1 MMRHAARSF
10 AGLTLW
16 LSAHAARLD
25 AQVITPADVRADL
38 TYLLSKL
45 DTLHPAMASLMDRH
59 AIDHLAATIGE
70 NLPGTMSRKEAWA
83 AMARLNPLL
92 GDGHTL
98 VQYPE
103 LATQLAAF
111 TRDGGRLLPDVFW
124 IDQSGQLVL
133 RRRIAGMPP
142 GTHVLAVEGTPGG
155 QLVATMLERAHGDSQ
170 SFRRALVSTR
180 FPAFYWLLHGGQA
193 QYRLELRDGRRIRT
207 ITLAG
212 SSLLPTTLR
221 PEVPFASLF
230 SSVVLPGRIGY
241 VRVASFDGAYLDEFR
256 AFSARVFAAFRRA
269 GVRDVII
276 DVRDNPGG
284 DDVNWITG
292 LAPYF
297 ANKAFR
303 TFGEAKV
310 TVTPENAD
318 PGDVIGSVQT
328 IVSRRTYP
336 SSAETPDRVEG
347 TMHLLAGTS
356 TYSAAMLLL
365 TTAQDQELAV
375 IAGQPT
381 GGRSCT
387 TGRGVRVA
395 LPRTGL
401 VAVIPTVYF
410 IRPSKVGC
418 SEPVNPS
425 LLIADDP
432 FDPQRSVREL
442 AAAIRKR
449 R

>member
-1 MMRHAARSF
+1 M
-10 AGLTLW
+10 LW
-16 LSAHAARLD
+16 LSTHAARLD
-25 AQVITPADVRADL
+25 AQVVTPADVRADL
-38 TYLLSKL
+38 SYLLAKL
-45 DTLHPAMASLMDRH
+45 DSLHPATASLIDRS
-59 AIDHLAATIGE
+59 AVDHLASSIGAD
-70 NLPGTMSRKEAWA
+70 LSRDMSRQEAWA

-98 VQYPE
+98 VQFPE

-124 IDQSGQLVL
+124 IDQAGQLVL

-142 GTHVLAVEGTPGG
+142 GTRVLAVDGTPGE
-155 QLVATMLERAHGDSQ
+155 QVVAAMLERAHGDSP

-180 FPAFYWLLHGGQA
+180 FPALYWLLHGGQA
-193 QYRLELRDGRRIRT
+193 QYRLKLRDRRGNRT

-212 SSLLPTTLR
+212 SSLLPATLR

-269 GVRDVII
+269 GVRDVIV

-284 DDVNWITG
+284 DDVNWTTG

-297 ANKAFR
+297 AGKAFR
-303 TFGEAKV
+303 TFGEAHV
-310 TVTPENAD
+310 RVTPENAD

-328 IVSRRTYP
+328 IVARRTYP
-336 SSAETPDRVEG
+336 SSADTPDRVQG
-347 TMHLLAGTS
+347 TTYLLAGTS

-387 TGRGVRVA
+387 TGRVVRVA

-401 VAVIPTVYF
+401 VAFIPTVYF
-410 IRPSKVGC
+410 IRPSKAGC
-418 SEPVNPS
+418 SEPVTPS

-432 FDPQRSVREL
+432 FDPQHSVREL

-449 R
+449 RP